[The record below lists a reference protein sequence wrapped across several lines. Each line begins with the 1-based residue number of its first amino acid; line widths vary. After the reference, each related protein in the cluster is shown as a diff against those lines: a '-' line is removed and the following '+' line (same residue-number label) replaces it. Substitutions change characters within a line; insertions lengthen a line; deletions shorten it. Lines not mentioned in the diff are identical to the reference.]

1 MSERTFHSGQ
11 PHLAPRSFFGVE
23 DFLDD
28 DNSRPY
34 TYQKGKKS
42 KNPTKHISFKQR
54 TVAYMEPFT
63 LDVLVMKRSVSA
75 SLTHRVTSRQVA
87 VAGTNSKDIKAVLKS
102 RSDIPACV
110 AVGRILAERAKEAD
124 VFTATYTPRERDKF
138 EGKIR
143 AVVQSIIDN
152 DAHWATTCGTFY
164 GSVPRIRASKE
175 ASRAY
180 PFNGCWARTR
190 NFSVECSAKRFR
202 KNSKPGKGGTND
214 NSLDENR
221 SVSSSDGSSLKVDR
235 AQEDDV
241 ARLEGSA
248 ARSSAAVPSR
258 DSVLRA
264 CVVTSGLLAAL
275 GAGIRQVSHVAF
287 AEGLPVTDCTKE
299 VTFGFEIWH
308 LELVAGLVILI
319 SSSRYLL
326 LKIWPDFAESSAAA
340 NLQVLTSLEPLDYPV
355 VAFLPGVGE
364 ELLFRGALIPV
375 IGLNWTSVLVVAS
388 LFGVL
393 HLGSGRNYSFAVWA
407 TFVGFMY
414 GWATIASGSVVAPM
428 AAHAL
433 NNLVGGILGA
443 VKLELRCPRSLEG
456 ISVDPDPDWSF
467 DDLLSELSA
476 LEEKL
481 SSSLSLLAAPFS
493 ERRSRRNASNTTNLG
508 RSPIVFRL
516 CISEDEM
523 GEEEDAVDER
533 PVSQSRF
540 EFNELYLSEDKDDE
554 LSLEAAHPYLMDKVG
569 LVESSLS

>member
-1 MSERTFHSGQ
+1 MYTERETRRHSLLPSATQLLLDNGRASADFSAIVGIGLKRLPMSGLYMIEARQMVTLVRCNRNCPLLLGDSSSFSRNSWPYLVGCKSSLWNRMLKHVFGKVLNRSFLVHDANSIYPWLSMSERTFHSGQ

-164 GSVPRIRASKE
+164 GSVPRIRARKE

-214 NSLDENR
+214 NSLDENSLDENR

-340 NLQVLTSLEPLDYPV
+340 NLQVLTSLKPLDYPV

-433 NNLVGGILGA
+433 NNLVGGVLW
-443 VKLELRCPRSLEG
+443 RY
-456 ISVDPDPDWSF
+456 D
-467 DDLLSELSA
+467 
-476 LEEKL
+476 
-481 SSSLSLLAAPFS
+481 SSS
-493 ERRSRRNASNTTNLG
+493 SR
-508 RSPIVFRL
+508 
-516 CISEDEM
+516 
-523 GEEEDAVDER
+523 
-533 PVSQSRF
+533 
-540 EFNELYLSEDKDDE
+540 
-554 LSLEAAHPYLMDKVG
+554 
-569 LVESSLS
+569 